1 MNNRTLIL
9 ATAAVIA
16 VAVGVAASFFELI
29 VLGVIAAIVAVALGL
44 RRRSTREA
52 PGR

>member
-1 MNNRTLIL
+1 MLNRTLIL

-16 VAVGVAASFFELI
+16 IAVGVAASFFELT
-29 VLGVIAAIVAVALGL
+29 VLGVIGVIVAVALAL
-44 RRRSTREA
+44 KDRLTDEA